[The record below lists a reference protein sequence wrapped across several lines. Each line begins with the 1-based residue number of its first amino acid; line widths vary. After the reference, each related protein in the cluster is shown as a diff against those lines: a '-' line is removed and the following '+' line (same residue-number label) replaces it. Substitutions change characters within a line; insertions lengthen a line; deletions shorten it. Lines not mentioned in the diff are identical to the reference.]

1 MHTPGIFDI
10 IFIEQIKIIST
21 AIILI
26 VSLKIDVGMIR
37 RRKSVLLF
45 PRFLFIAKYI
55 ERTKKKMVKGVVK
68 KYIQEKGYGF
78 IAGDD
83 GKSVF
88 VHQSNIKMD
97 GYRFLE
103 EGQVVAFDLEQNEKG
118 YNALNVEVRKGV

>member
-1 MHTPGIFDI
+1 M
-10 IFIEQIKIIST
+10 
-21 AIILI
+21 
-26 VSLKIDVGMIR
+26 
-37 RRKSVLLF
+37 F
-45 PRFLFIAKYI
+45 PRFLFIAKYV
-55 ERTKKKMVKGVVK
+55 ERTKKMVKGIVK
-68 KYIQEKGYGF
+68 KYIQEKGCGF

-103 EGQVVAFDLEQNEKG
+103 EGQVVTFDLEQNEKG